1 MSAAWDAHYKRISD
15 LIAANPVQR
24 APAAAVAPPVT
35 VQPGVQAMLPAGL
48 LDMWQGGGNG
58 GQMGMPGGVDYGGK
72 PGDMGDLSGLF
83 GGINPGT
90 LGGWGGGL
98 VGGLLA
104 GPFGALAGSVGGRAL
119 AGLLGGNETNTGAG
133 MLGNDAKDMPGMMN
147 AGFGDMGGGGGQ
159 DMGGANS
166 NAGKEGD
173 TGAMNGWQ
181 SGGYTG
187 AGRDGKV
194 QPGRVAGLVHEGE
207 YVIPAPVVQGLLSGQ
222 RAGPFPTARRK

>member
-1 MSAAWDAHYKRISD
+1 
-15 LIAANPVQR
+15 
-24 APAAAVAPPVT
+24 
-35 VQPGVQAMLPAGL
+35 
-48 LDMWQGGGNG
+48 
-58 GQMGMPGGVDYGGK
+58 
-72 PGDMGDLSGLF
+72 
-83 GGINPGT
+83 
-90 LGGWGGGL
+90 
-98 VGGLLA
+98 
-104 GPFGALAGSVGGRAL
+104 
-119 AGLLGGNETNTGAG
+119 

-207 YVIPAPVVQGLLSGQ
+207 LVIPHRVVRGLL
-222 RAGPFPTARRK
+222 AR